1 MFCPNCG
8 NSRLVIIIK
17 LIIGKFL
24 SALGILCYFFAMIG
38 VMAFINEGFQSYE
51 IGLIFIFA
59 FLGVILRLSAMIIR
73 KKSKAFAPSND
84 TLSYF
89 YTASANPV
97 KTKIVHCPN
106 CGADSTICGDIREC
120 EYSGSPLSVEQER
133 LAVAENTVKK
143 ECCAFPEPPLTLK
156 KVRWGTLEFSSES
169 MHVRIRLPKRPLTDK
184 VIPYDEIFGVSYVP
198 ATKWLN
204 GFLCVREWKDRY
216 IPLPRKFSE
225 MTLRNVTTWLE
236 ERDNDDFLR
245 IYEFLKQC
253 AAINAEQRQK

>member
-8 NSRLVIIIK
+8 NSRLGIIIK

-106 CGADSTICGDIREC
+106 CGADSTICDNIGEC
-120 EYSGSPLSVEQER
+120 EYCGSPLSGEQVQ
-133 LAVAENTVKK
+133 LTADDTGQSIYPK
-143 ECCAFPEPPLTLK
+143 PPFALK
-156 KVRWGTLEFSSES
+156 RVRWGVLEFENDS
-169 MHVRIRLPKRPLTDK
+169 MSVWVKLPKVPHID
-184 VIPYDEIFGVSYVP
+184 VHIPYNEIFGVSYVP